1 MVSAISN
8 ATQTQPVAQSTGTS
22 TQKPTTQPKPQSAT
36 STDSVQLS
44 QAAQAML
51 AALQE
56 ASPTFSHSAS
66 RCGAG
71 TLPAV
76 SRLISTRV
84 YGCDTVSKEASAR
97 VPTRQAR
104 VPAPR
109 HCTQAPV
116 RNAG

>member
-56 ASPTFSHSAS
+56 ARET
-66 RCGAG
+66 
-71 TLPAV
+71 PAQ
-76 SRLISTRV
+76 TA
-84 YGCDTVSKEASAR
+84 KEAGLGDL
-97 VPTRQAR
+97 QAKR
-104 VPAPR
+104 LLAKEAAAKSV
-109 HCTQAPV
+109 V
-116 RNAG
+116 K